1 MKSIIV
7 KHVTIP
13 VIKINLFR
21 ENCQNVITKVNYQFM
36 DRTNKRLFFIYTQNG
51 GTVLIIITIIE
62 KHIFDSHKNNFNL
75 NYDTNC
81 VFDVRIPSFIHYP
94 KDHLE
99 YTHQNVRLLLE
110 CHHQNAK
117 CVSFCWVR
125 WLSCLLTAFYC
136 LSEVCVADIHI
147 SSPKREKPFIYHHQ
161 NMDDVP

>member
-1 MKSIIV
+1 MMARFNK
-7 KHVTIP
+7 K
-13 VIKINLFR
+13 

-51 GTVLIIITIIE
+51 GTVPIIITIIE

-75 NYDTNC
+75 NYHTDC
-81 VFDVRIPSFIHYP
+81 VFAVRIPSFIHYP

-136 LSEVCVADIHI
+136 LSEVYVDDIHI
-147 SSPKREKPFIYHHQ
+147 SSPRRDEAFHLPSPKHG
-161 NMDDVP
+161 